1 MKRILH
7 MFVISILV
15 FGLFSSFGL
24 AERKFTIGFEA
35 GYFMPTDDDF
45 NDIYGS
51 GSVFGLNLGYGI
63 TKNIELLVGGNIYSG
78 SGTTAVSNETV
89 EISLITA
96 RLGVYYLL
104 DMGKIT
110 PKVGAGLA
118 YTSVDEDTPFGNF
131 TDSGIG
137 WFVAAGADM
146 PLGEKILVGA
156 EIQYSDITIEGDFG
170 DQTVGGLSILVLV
183 RMGL

>member
-1 MKRILH
+1 M
-7 MFVISILV
+7 
-15 FGLFSSFGL
+15 FSSFGF
-24 AERKFTIGFEA
+24 AERKFTVGLEA

-51 GSVFGLNLGYGI
+51 GSVFGLNAGYGI
-63 TKNIELLVGGNIYSG
+63 TENIELLIGGNFYSG
-78 SGTTAVSNETV
+78 DAKTAVSNETV

-96 RLGVYYLL
+96 RLGVFYLF

-110 PKVGAGLA
+110 PKVGAGIA
-118 YTSVDEDTPFGNF
+118 YASVDEDTPFGNF

-137 WFVAAGADM
+137 WFAAAGVDM
-146 PLGEKILVGA
+146 PLGKKLLVGA
-156 EIQYSDITIEGDFG
+156 EILYSDITIEGDFG
-170 DQTVGGLSILVLV
+170 DQTVGGLTILVLV